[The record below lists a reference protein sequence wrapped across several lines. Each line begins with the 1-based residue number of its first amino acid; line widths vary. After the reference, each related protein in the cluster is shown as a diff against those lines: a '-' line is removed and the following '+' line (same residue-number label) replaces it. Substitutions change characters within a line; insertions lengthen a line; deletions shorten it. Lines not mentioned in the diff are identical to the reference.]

1 MKTTIGTKGY
11 ANQYDNIF
19 ISKIYTKEYTGKSGG
34 IDTANGNYKKT
45 RQTISDHI
53 PVFIEADITQDD
65 D

>member
-19 ISKIYTKEYTGKSGG
+19 ISEIYTKEYTGRSGG
-34 IDTANGNYKKT
+34 VDTANEKYKQT
-45 RQTISDHI
+45 RKMISDHI
-53 PVFIEADITQDD
+53 PVFIEVNITEDD